1 MTKKSGYIHSS
12 KARRKLKVIEAKV
25 LKGAVLVGKEH
36 KEKKCFKMNQVLIL
50 RAK

>member
-12 KARRKLKVIEAKV
+12 KARRKLKVIV